1 MTTTLTLLRSGAPG
15 SRCHTSTFF
24 QEMKITPRDKKAA
37 SIVLLLGGAFIFLAG
52 SIPLCAPFWRGDY
65 WLILICGPFALLAW
79 WIGRTLVGAYLNS
92 AFSTTE
98 VELEGDRLAVRN
110 RPFGRS
116 FDLAYS
122 DIRTCMITD
131 IVNPKACLEIL
142 LTDRARK
149 TYSVCSFREASAPI
163 ESVYTTIKTK
173 AEQAGSSNGG

>member
-142 LTDRARK
+142 VTDRAHK

-163 ESVYTTIKTK
+163 ESLYTTIKTK
-173 AEQAGSSNGG
+173 AEAGLSNGG